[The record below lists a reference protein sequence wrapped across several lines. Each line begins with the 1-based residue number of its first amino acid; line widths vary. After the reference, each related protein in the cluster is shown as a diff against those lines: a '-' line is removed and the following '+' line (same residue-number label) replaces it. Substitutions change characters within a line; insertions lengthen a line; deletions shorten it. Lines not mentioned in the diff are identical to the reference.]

1 MKGTVEKR
9 TYRSGAVTWY
19 FQIDLGKDANRKRL
33 RHTESGFATKAEAI
47 AARDAFISAKQQNKF
62 VVPSKQTVRDYL
74 DEWLK
79 QHADCNLAPKTA
91 DRYHELLEKYVMPRI
106 GDILLRDLDPG
117 RLEKLYNELR
127 VNGSIR
133 KEGGSLSPKT
143 VRHVHSAIHSALAK
157 AVRWKRIVAN
167 PADMC
172 DLPRMQKREVIAPD
186 QIEAQLIF
194 DTALG
199 TRLYTPALIVAFTGI
214 RRGEVLALQ
223 WSGIDFENRT
233 MKVSRSLG
241 QVRDKLF
248 YKSTKGN
255 KVRSFP
261 LSEVLIAALQ
271 AHRKEQD
278 KFREMFG
285 PDYRSDL
292 DLVICQ
298 PDGSEICPDSF
309 SATFCKMLRKIGKP
323 GLGIHSIRHS
333 HASVLL
339 SKGVSIAA
347 VSKRLGHANISTTL
361 NIYGH
366 SFSRDEVRAAEVIDE
381 VFSQSTQRGNLPTK
395 AN

>member
-9 TYRSGAVTWY
+9 TYRSGVVSWY
-19 FQIDLGKDANRKRL
+19 YQIDLGKDSSGKRL
-33 RHTESGFATKAEAI
+33 RHTESGFATKAEAV
-47 AARDAFISAKQQNKF
+47 AARDVFISDKHRNKF
-62 VVPSKQTVRDYL
+62 VVPSRQTVREYL
-74 DEWLK
+74 AEWLTE
-79 QHADCNLAPKTA
+79 HADRNLAPKTA

-143 VRHVHSAIHSALAK
+143 VRHIHGAIHAALAK
-157 AVRWKRIVAN
+157 AVRWKRIVTN
-167 PADMC
+167 PAAMC

-194 DTALG
+194 DAALG
-199 TRLYTPALIVAFTGI
+199 TPMYMPALIVAYTGM

-233 MKVSRSLG
+233 LKVNRSLC
-241 QVRDKLF
+241 QVRDEIF
-248 YKSTKGN
+248 YKGTKGN

-261 LSEVLIAALQ
+261 LPEVLIAALQ

-278 KFREMFG
+278 QNREMFG

-292 DLVICQ
+292 DLVICK
-298 PDGSEICPDSF
+298 PDGTEVFPDNF
-309 SATFCKMLRKIGKP
+309 SAAFCKMLRKIGKP

-333 HASVLL
+333 HASILL
-339 SKGVSIAA
+339 SKGVSVAA

-361 NIYGH
+361 NVYGH
-366 SFSRDEVRAAEVIDE
+366 SFSRDEMRAAEVVDE
-381 VFSQSTQRGNLPTK
+381 VFRPSSRAESKGVQ
-395 AN
+395 